1 MIARSANFGKTWWAY
16 VVFTTKK
23 VSAHDEK
30 GLRS

>member
-1 MIARSANFGKTWWAY
+1 MITRSANFDKAWWAY